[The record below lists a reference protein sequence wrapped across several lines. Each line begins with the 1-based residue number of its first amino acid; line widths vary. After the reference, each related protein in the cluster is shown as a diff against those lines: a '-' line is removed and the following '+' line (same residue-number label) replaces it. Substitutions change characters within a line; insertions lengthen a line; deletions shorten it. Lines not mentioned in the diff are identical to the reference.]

1 MMIFLNKI
9 FILSIV
15 IFLEILFDF
24 IIVSVIPQDKLYNID
39 NNCENLDIIDEFIN
53 LLNSPRE
60 INKGAIIFSIF
71 ILIISFVTCL
81 LYLHFLYCKFAEHP
95 RIKWTFYIFNIIKFV
110 FSIIQWSLLVAII
123 AKINAIGNIGSN
135 SKFLSEIEG
144 KTVAVFILFNFII
157 AFYILE
163 VVMFFKGDINF
174 ESIYEKD
181 QTIKSLKELING
193 KVNYGSDENMTQKT
207 QEIKIT
213 SKDPLDDKNNK
224 TKNENNE
231 ITQLKD
237 EIKEKDKEIKD
248 LKTLYKL
255 KKGEKLMALIFTSN
269 PQNIHT
275 AIICKN
281 TDKFYKIE
289 ELLCEKDSKYND
301 AEIEFYINGNKI
313 KKNKNLTQNKIK
325 NGDIILFDVLED

>member
-53 LLNSPRE
+53 LLNSPRD

-71 ILIISFVTCL
+71 ILTVSFITCL
-81 LYLHFLYCKFAEHP
+81 LYLYFLYCKFAEHP
-95 RIKWTFYIFNIIKFV
+95 KIKWVFYISNIIKFV

-157 AFYILE
+157 AFYIIE

-193 KVNYGSDENMTQKT
+193 KVNYGSDEIKTQKI
-207 QEIKIT
+207 EIT
-213 SKDPLDDKNNK
+213 SKNTLEEESNK

-231 ITQLKD
+231 ITKLKD

-281 TDKFYKIE
+281 TDKFVDVEQKLYDIYPKYKE
-289 ELLCEKDSKYND
+289 NVNYFLV
-301 AEIEFYINGNKI
+301 NGNKI
-313 KKNKNLTQNKIK
+313 NKNITLDKNNIK
-325 NGDIILFDVLED
+325 HSDVIILNEY

>member
-71 ILIISFVTCL
+71 ILIVSFITCL
-81 LYLHFLYCKFAEHP
+81 LYLYFLYCKFAEHP

-110 FSIIQWSLLVAII
+110 FSIIQWSLLVATI

-157 AFYILE
+157 VFYIIE

-181 QTIKSLKELING
+181 QTINTLKG
-193 KVNYGSDENMTQKT
+193 R
-207 QEIKIT
+207 
-213 SKDPLDDKNNK
+213 
-224 TKNENNE
+224 
-231 ITQLKD
+231 
-237 EIKEKDKEIKD
+237 
-248 LKTLYKL
+248 
-255 KKGEKLMALIFTSN
+255 
-269 PQNIHT
+269 
-275 AIICKN
+275 
-281 TDKFYKIE
+281 
-289 ELLCEKDSKYND
+289 
-301 AEIEFYINGNKI
+301 INGNVNYQVMKI
-313 KKNKNLTQNKIK
+313 RLKKYK
-325 NGDIILFDVLED
+325 

>member
-9 FILSIV
+9 FILSIL
-15 IFLEILFDF
+15 IFLEMLFDF
-24 IIVSVIPQDKLYNID
+24 IIVSVIPQDKLYNFD

-81 LYLHFLYCKFAEHP
+81 LYLYFLYCKFAEHP
-95 RIKWTFYIFNIIKFV
+95 KIKWAFYISNIIKFV
-110 FSIIQWSLLVAII
+110 FSIIQWSLSVAII
-123 AKINAIGNIGSN
+123 AKINAIGNLGSN

-157 AFYILE
+157 AFYIIE

-193 KVNYGSDENMTQKT
+193 NVNYGSDENKTQKM
-207 QEIKIT
+207 EIT
-213 SKDPLDDKNNK
+213 SKN
-224 TKNENNE
+224 
-231 ITQLKD
+231 
-237 EIKEKDKEIKD
+237 
-248 LKTLYKL
+248 TLEEESNKL
-255 KKGEKLMALIFTSN
+255 KM
-269 PQNIHT
+269 
-275 AIICKN
+275 
-281 TDKFYKIE
+281 KIM
-289 ELLCEKDSKYND
+289 K
-301 AEIEFYINGNKI
+301 
-313 KKNKNLTQNKIK
+313 
-325 NGDIILFDVLED
+325 

>member
-71 ILIISFVTCL
+71 ILIVSFITCL
-81 LYLHFLYCKFAEHP
+81 LYLYFLYCKFAEHP
-95 RIKWTFYIFNIIKFV
+95 KIKWVFYISNIIKFV
-110 FSIIQWSLLVAII
+110 FSIIQWSLLVATI

-157 AFYILE
+157 AFYIIE

-193 KVNYGSDENMTQKT
+193 KVNYGSDEIKTQKI
-207 QEIKIT
+207 EIT
-213 SKDPLDDKNNK
+213 SKNTLEEESNK

-281 TDKFYKIE
+281 TDVFVDVEKKLYDIYPKYKENVNYFLVKGRQIN
-289 ELLCEKDSKYND
+289 KYNTLD
-301 AEIEFYINGNKI
+301 ENNI
-313 KKNKNLTQNKIK
+313 KHS
-325 NGDIILFDVLED
+325 DVIILTEYEP